1 MYFWVQFHRSTFL
14 AVQLTLPG
22 ISLVQAMGWQQTGD
36 KPLPEPPM
44 IRFLSLYAVTRPQ
57 WINSSWNN
65 ESKWQHRSGSTLAQI
80 MAHCSMA
87 PNHYLTQCPLI
98 ISEVFWASTEGNTV
112 SQELFKISILDM
124 NLKIINLRLQPHLKG
139 GSPILDVYRP
149 HAVGT
154 HNMIMVLSGD
164 CWRKHICKF
173 KPEHLLTDKSTWK
186 YLDKYQVLC
195 LQVQVSTKYFWI
207 SKCQVQ
213 VSTKYSIF
221 CIKYQVQVLY
231 LTPTLYISYH
241 DSTVSFHPCHL
252 HPDTKVWIKM
262 HFFPSGYICI
272 WYYMACIIATDVLA
286 MQGARTS
293 AAMILT
299 QLFQENIP
307 VSSLL
312 WALQHIHYA
321 SLIGASQS
329 RVIISIE
336 IITICG

>member
-1 MYFWVQFHRSTFL
+1 
-14 AVQLTLPG
+14 
-22 ISLVQAMGWQQTGD
+22 
-36 KPLPEPPM
+36 M

-65 ESKWQHRSGSTLAQI
+65 EAKWQHRSGSTLAQV

-87 PNHYLTQCPLI
+87 PNHYLNQCPLI
-98 ISEVFWASTEGNTV
+98 ISEVFRASTEGNTV

-149 HAVGT
+149 HAVST
-154 HNMIMVLSGD
+154 HNMIIVLIGD

-173 KPEHLLTDKSTWK
+173 KPEYLLTDKSTWK

-221 CIKYQVQVLY
+221 CIKYQV
-231 LTPTLYISYH
+231 PSTLLDPNPDPRVSGSRSPNDSNTNWQEWINISTKANSPAY
-241 DSTVSFHPCHL
+241 PWKGIL
-252 HPDTKVWIKM
+252 HGKWYETWELKEIK
-262 HFFPSGYICI
+262 
-272 WYYMACIIATDVLA
+272 
-286 MQGARTS
+286 
-293 AAMILT
+293 
-299 QLFQENIP
+299 
-307 VSSLL
+307 
-312 WALQHIHYA
+312 
-321 SLIGASQS
+321 
-329 RVIISIE
+329 
-336 IITICG
+336 